1 MLANANCCRG
11 ARKRCGNSR
20 FVFDFGSGFDFGFGF
35 GFGLGYSFD
44 FDFDFDFGSGSG
56 SGFGFN
62 FDFGSDFP
70 LARGLHWLH
79 TRRRIHRFRTV
90 LKSEPWLPRSP
101 PPRLPP
107 PPTPPR

>member
-1 MLANANCCRG
+1 MLANANCCWG

-20 FVFDFGSGFDFGFGF
+20 FVFDFGSGFGFGF
-35 GFGLGYSFD
+35 GSGSGFDFD
-44 FDFDFDFGSGSG
+44 FDFDFDFGYGSGSG
-56 SGFGFN
+56 S
-62 FDFGSDFP
+62 GSDFP